1 MRKCFSTL
9 AFLVLSLFATTSF
22 GLQAHGSEKK
32 SVVESSDKCTSD
44 QNAISSASSGY
55 GEISATTGR
64 PKTVHVKGYYRK
76 NGTYVQPHYRSSSR
90 RK

>member
-1 MRKCFSTL
+1 MKKYFSTL
-9 AFLVLSLFATTSF
+9 AFLIMSLFSCTASA
-22 GLQAHGSEKK
+22 LQANNLENK
-32 SVVESSDKCTSD
+32 SLGLNHSQLEYTLATSSG
-44 QNAISSASSGY
+44 GY

-76 NGTYVQPHYRSSSR
+76 DGTYVQPHYRSPPK